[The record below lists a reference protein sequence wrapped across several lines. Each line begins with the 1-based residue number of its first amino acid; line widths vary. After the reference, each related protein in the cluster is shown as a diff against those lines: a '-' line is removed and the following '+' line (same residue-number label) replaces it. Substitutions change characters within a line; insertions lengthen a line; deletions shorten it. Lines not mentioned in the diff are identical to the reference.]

1 VKPSPLVEGRVE
13 REVARA
19 GEVLDRMDPS
29 AAFDSAYLVSAIY
42 YHDGFLDDYPD
53 QRPDGNPARCIVA
66 RLSRLLTPER
76 KNACIGLLHELW
88 TSAGAPPA
96 GPFVVPVH
104 AAQPRA
110 RRRTH
115 RYAIDLFAPEGSPV
129 VSAGPGL
136 VLLAES
142 GWTSGD
148 PFSTSSQE
156 GGNSVIVFDPGADRF
171 YRYCHLAAVNVS
183 AGARVDAGQTIG
195 RVGHTGVNASRR
207 GHGRHLH
214 FEINQYDGRTVHPL
228 TYLQLRG
235 LIKSRG

>member
-1 VKPSPLVEGRVE
+1 VAKA
-13 REVARA
+13 REI
-19 GEVLDRMDPS
+19 LDGLDP
-29 AAFDSAYLVSAIY
+29 ATFFDSPYLISAIY

-53 QRPDGNPARCIVA
+53 QRADANPARRIVA
-66 RLSRLLTPER
+66 RVSRLLTPER
-76 KNACIGLLHELW
+76 KHACIGLLHDLW

-96 GPFVVPVH
+96 GPFVEPVRG
-104 AAQPRA
+104 AQPRA

-142 GWTSGD
+142 DWTGGD

-156 GGNSVIVFDPGADRF
+156 GGNSIIIFDPGADRF
-171 YRYCHLAAVNVS
+171 YRYCHLAAVKVS
-183 AGARVDAGQTIG
+183 AGARVEAGRAIG
-195 RVGHTGVNASRR
+195 TVGHTGVNASRH

-214 FEINQYDGRTVHPL
+214 FEINQYDGRAVHPL
-228 TYLQLRG
+228 TYMQLRG
-235 LIKSRG
+235 LINSRG